1 MADLVYVVNKLAAEF
16 LEMNKNPTTTAT
28 KRGQSWCKPPRDWLK
43 VNVDG
48 AFSASTGDGGWGFV
62 IRDDAGEPVMASAG
76 RLRHLRDALQA
87 EVFACIQGVKAA
99 AEKGITNLILETD
112 SMILKEALANDSYR
126 LDEVGGLILELKHII
141 AGGFSSFIC
150 SYAPRNCNKEA
161 HVLAT
166 KGSLL
171 SDGGESR
178 WESTPVFVNDLV
190 ASEIAASMS

>member
-1 MADLVYVVNKLAAEF
+1 
-16 LEMNKNPTTTAT
+16 
-28 KRGQSWCKPPRDWLK
+28 
-43 VNVDG
+43 
-48 AFSASTGDGGWGFV
+48 
-62 IRDDAGEPVMASAG
+62 
-76 RLRHLRDALQA
+76 
-87 EVFACIQGVKAA
+87 VKAA